1 MKEFV
6 QYIAVSIVSKP
17 EQVQVKVDD
26 DGRRVGINLTV
37 ASEDKG
43 RIIGRRGRVANAM
56 RTLLRA
62 MRVSRDVRVDL
73 DIE

>member
-1 MKEFV
+1 MKELV
-6 QYIAVSIVSKP
+6 QYIAGAIVSRP
-17 EQVQVKVDD
+17 EQVQVHVGD
-26 DGRRVGINLTV
+26 DGRRMGISLTV

-43 RIIGRRGRVANAM
+43 RIIGRRGRMVNAM

-62 MRVSRDVRVDL
+62 MRTGRDVRVDL